1 MRFLLWVFRCAPLFL
16 GIPLLSCV
24 TKPYNRAFASV
35 SCSVFKYTSGHRCPP
50 YAQHGS
56 WWPDIT
62 PAPAHAS
69 LSPAFSFQP
78 VQTLS
83 QRKPSWRC
91 VKRHLHLEP
100 GFCPIGLFHRFLLHT
115 YWGWVGDIQ
124 MLGKL
129 KQQDRCESGGD

>member
-1 MRFLLWVFRCAPLFL
+1 MRFLLWVFRCAPLSL

-24 TKPYNRAFASV
+24 TKPYSRAFASV
-35 SCSVFKYTSGHRCPP
+35 SCSVFRYNSGHGCPP

-83 QRKPSWRC
+83 QRKPSWRWREETSPFGTRLLPNWL
-91 VKRHLHLEP
+91 VPQTLTTHVL
-100 GFCPIGLFHRFLLHT
+100 GLGEGHT
-115 YWGWVGDIQ
+115 DAGEAEATGQV
-124 MLGKL
+124 
-129 KQQDRCESGGD
+129 